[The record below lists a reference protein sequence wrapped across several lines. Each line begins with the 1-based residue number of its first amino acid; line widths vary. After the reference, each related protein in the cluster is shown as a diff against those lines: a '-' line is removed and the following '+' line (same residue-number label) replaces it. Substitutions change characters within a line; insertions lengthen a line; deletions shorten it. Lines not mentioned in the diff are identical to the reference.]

1 MISDDYHLFRADP
14 HSRWQR
20 IADALERNPEAW
32 AWALSNIEHWLAR
45 TLLLS
50 VPKVIAWALSNI
62 ERWLAQRALH
72 PAPLLAWRCMLGEA
86 MRDDAGR
93 RAFLTA
99 LRTPVVDAEQDQLR
113 SGSPFVGGP
122 FRSGTA
128 APLFA

>member
-32 AWALSNIEHWLAR
+32 
-45 TLLLS
+45 
-50 VPKVIAWALSNI
+50 AWALSNI

-122 FRSGTA
+122 FRGGTA